1 MWGTGELPRET
12 VRDAGLRDVSTQMP
26 IAGVD
31 DMAQGRF
38 PRVSRHPEQCCCERQ
53 YKENKKNHRLGEN
66 ISKRHILHNF
76 DPKYRKKK
84 V

>member
-1 MWGTGELPRET
+1 MGNWRASQRNSERC
-12 VRDAGLRDVSTQMP
+12 RLRDVSTQMP

-53 YKENKKNHRLGEN
+53 YKEKGQLLAFAKESPKHAAGEEN
-66 ISKRHILHNF
+66 QESQE
-76 DPKYRKKK
+76 PE
-84 V
+84 